1 LQKELYRNSRYDK
14 AKTLCKTR
22 HMHSLSCARWA
33 RFSKRVTG
41 RLTRIN
47 LDDIKNVSVHFV

>member
-22 HMHSLSCARWA
+22 HIHSFSCARWA
-33 RFSKRVTG
+33 RFSKRAPG
-41 RLTRIN
+41 RLMRT
-47 LDDIKNVSVHFV
+47 K